1 MKFKVTGEKTQM
13 LLIVLIKTIY
23 FNTKH
28 EITLLS
34 CKSNDKERSEL
45 VQQRRKITGFVAHFV
60 YIFQHKA
67 SNNIIK
73 LEYSS
78 KQKKLQVLLLIVL
91 IKITYFQHK
100 TRDKIIQL
108 EKQRRKSKLNA
119 IKERK
124 PGFVVYF
131 SD

>member
-1 MKFKVTGEKTQM
+1 M
-13 LLIVLIKTIY
+13 LLILLIKIIY
-23 FNTKH
+23 
-28 EITLLS
+28 
-34 CKSNDKERSEL
+34 
-45 VQQRRKITGFVAHFV
+45 
-60 YIFQHKA
+60 FQHKA

-91 IKITYFQHK
+91 IKITYFQHQ

-119 IKERK
+119 IKEK
-124 PGFVVYF
+124 NPGFVGYV